1 MKQLS
6 IIVGIAGGLWLALV
20 LVYQAVAIGDVVS
33 ARQKTEA
40 FFKAIQAQKY
50 DEAEKLFA
58 GAVDVSQKISLEE
71 SFKLLSYD
79 NVRADFDDGCVCT
92 GNAALTFEV
101 DEKPLEVHAIVTFSS
116 EGMPQQVCA
125 VHPPGAERGFIA
137 ELRAWNRMFCGGG
150 SF

>member
-6 IIVGIAGGLWLALV
+6 IIVGVVGGLWLALV

-58 GAVDVSQKISLEE
+58 GAMDVSENIVGGELQ
-71 SFKLLSYD
+71 
-79 NVRADFDDGCVCT
+79 
-92 GNAALTFEV
+92 AAL
-101 DEKPLEVHAIVTFSS
+101 
-116 EGMPQQVCA
+116 
-125 VHPPGAERGFIA
+125 
-137 ELRAWNRMFCGGG
+137 LR
-150 SF
+150 